1 MATRM
6 TSNLLS
12 QPKSGFTFSGHG
24 LATYPAGSTFGPRTQ
39 IDYEF
44 VWILDGEVV
53 WHCDGTDVPAPAGT
67 LLLARPGMR
76 DGFTWDPTRPTRHG
90 FIHFHRNPG
99 LVSGD
104 LPPESTWPL
113 ARRLGAGDVLLPLL
127 HHLGWLRDEH
137 PPGWESLA
145 QSALAHAL
153 AAFIHGSAGGAEPS
167 QDPLNPLI
175 ERVIGGMQQRWSHG
189 PMVVPSL
196 TALAKLAGVSRAH
209 LVRVFR
215 RECGA
220 TPVEALRLLRL
231 DRAANL
237 LARTNE
243 DVTAIA
249 DRCGFANAFHFS
261 RSFRSVYRQPPS
273 AFRQSI
279 LAGGGVP
286 TLKLVRLR
294 RLSARM

>member
-1 MATRM
+1 MPTR
-6 TSNLLS
+6 SA
-12 QPKSGFTFSGHG
+12 SGRSSLTKNRFGFSGHG
-24 LATYPAGSTFGPRTQ
+24 LATYPAGSTFGPRTLG
-39 IDYEF
+39 DYEF

-53 WHCDGTDVPAPAGT
+53 WRCDGADVPAPAGT
-67 LLLARPGMR
+67 LLLGRPGMR

-90 FIHFHRNPG
+90 FVHFHRNPG
-99 LVSGD
+99 CTLGD

-127 HHLGWLRDEH
+127 HHLGWLLDEH

-145 QSALAHAL
+145 QSALGHAL
-153 AAFIHGSAGGAEPS
+153 AAFIHGASGGTEPS
-167 QDPLNPLI
+167 QDPLHPLV
-175 ERVIGGMQQRWSHG
+175 EQVIGGMQQRWSHG

-196 TALAKLAGVSRAH
+196 TALARLAGVSRAH
-209 LVRVFR
+209 LVRVFH

-243 DVTAIA
+243 DVAAIA
-249 DRCGFANAFHFS
+249 ARCGFANAFHFS
-261 RSFRSVYRQPPS
+261 RSFRSVYGQPPS